1 MNSEEYQKFTLDLQ
15 NRLKQDPRVLGLI
28 AVGSM
33 SERDYS
39 PDRWSD
45 HDFFVVVSSGSQE
58 HFRTNLSWLPNPGS
72 IVFHFRET
80 AHGLKVLYRSG
91 HLLEFAIF
99 DPNELHLAKVN
110 RYRVLLDRDSIEN
123 HMQQVVLET
132 RRWDEA
138 SASDDLFH
146 FGQFLTNILVG
157 FGRYQRGEKLSGQ
170 QFVKNSAFRHL
181 TILLTRHLPSADKSV
196 LDNID
201 PFRRIEIAY
210 PKIARELNELCNL
223 DVPAAALGLLLLTDR
238 ELKSWFP
245 VSFGD
250 ALEVVI
256 AQLDSGIK

>member
-1 MNSEEYQKFTLDLQ
+1 MNREEYRKFTLDLQ
-15 NRLKQDPRVLGLI
+15 TRLKQDPRVLGLV

-33 SERDYS
+33 SERDYL
-39 PDRWSD
+39 PDQWSD

-58 HFRTNLSWLPNPGS
+58 PFRTDLSWLPNPGS

-91 HLLEFAIF
+91 HLLEFAVF

-110 RYRVLLDRDSIEN
+110 RYRVLLDRDSVEN

-132 RRWDEA
+132 RRRDEA
-138 SASDDLFH
+138 SGSDDLFH
-146 FGQFLTNILVG
+146 FGQFLSNILVG

-196 LDNID
+196 LDNFD

-210 PKIARELNELCNL
+210 PKIARELNEFCNL
-223 DVPAAALGLLLLTDR
+223 DVPAAALGLLLLADR

-245 VSFGD
+245 ASFGD
-250 ALEVVI
+250 ALEVVKG
-256 AQLDSGIK
+256 QLDSGIK